1 MKNVESY
8 KITVL
13 DTTYTDLR
21 GKYQERYAG
30 YSNSE
35 GLGQFRN
42 PAPIELNMAEISMV
56 VKLNRT
62 L

>member
-21 GKYQERYAG
+21 EKYQERYAG

>member
-21 GKYQERYAG
+21 GKYQERYDLLPV
-30 YSNSE
+30 NRVE
-35 GLGQFRN
+35 GSSQTSLQLRVTL
-42 PAPIELNMAEISMV
+42 ILMRYISQMG
-56 VKLNRT
+56 
-62 L
+62 